1 MVARLEEIAPG
12 EAKRVEVDAIPVAL
26 VRIGDDV
33 YAIGDTCSHADV
45 SLSGGEV
52 DEDECTLEC
61 PKHGSTFDLRTGEP
75 ESLPALRPV
84 PVWHVR
90 IEDGSIY
97 LSADPGNRDADSRD
111 TGNRDTGNRDTG
123 NREAGE

>member
-1 MVARLEEIAPG
+1 MSGGSEPSMVARLEDIAPG
-12 EAKRVEVDAIPVAL
+12 ETKRVEVDGVPVAL

-61 PKHGSTFDLRTGEP
+61 PKHGSAFDVRTGEP

-84 PVWHVR
+84 PVWNVR
-90 IEDGSIY
+90 IDDGSIY
-97 LSADPGNRDADSRD
+97 LTA
-111 TGNRDTGNRDTG
+111 
-123 NREAGE
+123 EAGDEGGQQ

>member
-1 MVARLEEIAPG
+1 MSTGSDPSMVARLEEIAPG
-12 EAKRVEVDAIPVAL
+12 EAKRVEVDGVPVAL

-61 PKHGSTFDLRTGEP
+61 PKHGSAFDLRTGEP

-84 PVWHVR
+84 PVWNVR

-97 LSADPGNRDADSRD
+97 L
-111 TGNRDTGNRDTG
+111 TE
-123 NREAGE
+123 EAGDEGASNE